1 MHSALK
7 LTVSHAPF
15 CHNGSKISAKS
26 YNIIIASM
34 LAVVPGFYFYGLPA
48 VGVAAL
54 AVGSA
59 MAWEFLFNLI
69 SRRLVSIGDGNAALI
84 GLLTAMLLP
93 AVAPWWLVV
102 TATFLAVVIGKQI
115 FGGIGANPFN
125 PVAVAMAILLVSW
138 PDYMDFN
145 AALVHYQ
152 FDFEPAV
159 YPLLMA
165 KSFGA
170 EAVASMNWTDLL
182 MGRQVGGIGTTFGLG
197 LLIAGIYLMIRGYIR
212 WEISLS
218 FLAGIF
224 IMALIFNK
232 IDPES
237 YAGPIFHLATGY
249 TLIGAFLLATE
260 DSSSPVNF
268 IPMLLYGGLGGAF
281 TILIRNVGL
290 HVDGVIFAVLVM
302 NMVNPLIDKI
312 RPKAMGKVA

>member
-1 MHSALK
+1 MHSAIK

-15 CHNGSKISAKS
+15 CHNGSRISAKS
-26 YNIIIASM
+26 YNIMLASM

-48 VGVAAL
+48 VAAAAL

-59 MAWEFLFNLI
+59 MAWELVFNLI
-69 SRRLVSIGDGNAALI
+69 SRRPVSIGDGNAALI
-84 GLLTAMLLP
+84 GLLAAMLLP
-93 AVAPWWLVV
+93 ATVPWWIVV
-102 TATFLAVVIGKQI
+102 IATFIAVIIGKQI

-138 PDYMDFN
+138 PDYLDFN
-145 AALVHYQ
+145 TALVHYQ
-152 FDFEPAV
+152 FDFEPV
-159 YPLLMA
+159 TYPLLMV

-170 EAVASMNWTDLL
+170 DAVETMNWMDLL
-182 MGRQVGGIGTTFGLG
+182 MGRQVGGIGTTFGIG
-197 LLIAGIYLMIRGYIR
+197 LLIAGVYLMVRGYIR

-218 FLAGIF
+218 FLAGIIITAF
-224 IMALIFNK
+224 IFNK

-237 YAGPIFHLATGY
+237 YAGPVFHIVTGY
-249 TLIGAFLLATE
+249 TLIGAFMLATE

-268 IPMLLYGGLGGAF
+268 IPMLLYGALGGAF

-312 RPKAMGKVA
+312 RPKAVGKVA